1 MKNKILKLIFGTAIA
16 FGLIGVTSV
25 VAKADT
31 RWVTFHIGNE
41 VVGSG
46 NIIVSSNFSVVPSY
60 GQQST
65 GWLDGASRSFRVQ
78 GWRRATVG
86 GTVYYRNFWGGDL
99 KIKEFSRTIDIPDK
113 GYFIYIK

>member
-1 MKNKILKLIFGTAIA
+1 MRNKISKFILGVLVTFIFMGIA
-16 FGLIGVTSV
+16 PV

-46 NIIVSSNFSVVPSY
+46 NIITSSNFSVVPSY

-65 GWLDGASRSFRVQ
+65 DWLDGASRSFKVQ
-78 GWRRATVG
+78 GWKKATVAMVILF
-86 GTVYYRNFWGGDL
+86 T
-99 KIKEFSRTIDIPDK
+99 
-113 GYFIYIK
+113 